1 MKTCRKFLESIC
13 KRVRRTQ
20 RNASRRSRSEKEDT
34 SKPVSSNSRHQ
45 TKAKDINSVVEQCI
59 SVSLNPEVARGDFRD
74 SSPSMAAAESVSR
87 LSSRSLPSRI
97 DSSDITSSAPLL
109 HVHLAGESSLA
120 AEVQAISTAN
130 QECLESDTSPPA
142 HVATAGDQKS
152 EGQCML
158 SATDSGLYSEEED
171 SIEEEFLEVFSDQ
184 EEEDGGMEE
193 GWLIPAEEVSLDK
206 VVTATGRETV
216 YR

>member
-1 MKTCRKFLESIC
+1 
-13 KRVRRTQ
+13 
-20 RNASRRSRSEKEDT
+20 
-34 SKPVSSNSRHQ
+34 
-45 TKAKDINSVVEQCI
+45 
-59 SVSLNPEVARGDFRD
+59 
-74 SSPSMAAAESVSR
+74 
-87 LSSRSLPSRI
+87 
-97 DSSDITSSAPLL
+97 
-109 HVHLAGESSLA
+109 
-120 AEVQAISTAN
+120 
-130 QECLESDTSPPA
+130 
-142 HVATAGDQKS
+142 
-152 EGQCML
+152 ML